1 MSYDLLSERYDELV
15 RFDYDGLFAAIKPSF
30 VPSGAALDL
39 CSGTGTFALKLSE
52 AGFKVT
58 CVDNSPKML
67 TEAAKKARAARR
79 QLLFLQSDV
88 NSLKIYGKYSLI
100 TSTCDGFNYVKS

>member
-58 CVDNSPKML
+58 CVDNSPKNP
-67 TEAAKKARAARR
+67 RR
-79 QLLFLQSDV
+79 THRKRRSGV
-88 NSLKIYGKYSLI
+88 
-100 TSTCDGFNYVKS
+100 

>member
-39 CSGTGTFALKLSE
+39 CSGTEIG
-52 AGFKVT
+52 
-58 CVDNSPKML
+58 
-67 TEAAKKARAARR
+67 RAH
-79 QLLFLQSDV
+79 V
-88 NSLKIYGKYSLI
+88 
-100 TSTCDGFNYVKS
+100 